1 MKKKFCFVLI
11 GSCAA
16 IFAFPILATIWMA
29 FWDGKF
35 GLDAWRDLLLDC
47 FPFYPMF
54 WNSVFYSVV
63 ITVFHIILVVPCAF
77 GMIMAKTRWKKLIFY
92 IYLILMMMPLQVTIL
107 PNYIGLRDLGLLN
120 TRACII
126 LPMVF
131 SAFGVVVMH
140 QYMLKL
146 DIGQIEAARM
156 ETSSVLKILFYI
168 VVPNMKVCIYAVG
181 LFIFAESFNMLEQ
194 PMLFLKDSRLQNL
207 SVFIANAGEYEGDVL
222 FSAALI
228 FMIPT
233 LLLYLFFSDTLEKG
247 LTVGDLRGREG

>member
-1 MKKKFCFVLI
+1 MKKKVCFLLI
-11 GSCAA
+11 GICA
-16 IFAFPILATIWMA
+16 IMFAFPILATVGMA
-29 FWDGKF
+29 FWDGTF
-35 GLDAWRDLLLDC
+35 TLDGWKDLLLDC

-54 WNSVFYSVV
+54 WNSIFYSVV
-63 ITVFHIILVVPCAF
+63 ITVFHLIFVVPCAF
-77 GMIMAKTRWKKLIFY
+77 GMIVAKTRWKKPIFY
-92 IYLILMMMPLQVTIL
+92 IYLVLMMMPLQVTIL

-120 TRACII
+120 TRAGIL
-126 LPMVF
+126 LPMIF

-146 DIGQIEAARM
+146 DTGQIEAARM

-168 VVPNMKVCIYAVG
+168 VIPNMKICIYAVA
-181 LFIFAESFNMLEQ
+181 LFVFAESFNMLEQ

-207 SVFIANAGEYEGDVL
+207 SVFIANAENYEGEVL
-222 FSAALI
+222 FPAALI

-233 LLLYLFFSDTLEKG
+233 LLLYLFFSDTLENG